1 MRSLWLLLLIGC
13 EPMSEPGALFSAVEM
28 DEPVSA
34 EPEQAEP
41 DLSFDFPELEVISSE
56 DLQSGNIGGEDD
68 QDPEPEPGA
77 EPEAEPEPEPEPG
90 AEPEAEPEPE
100 PEPEPVDEA
109 PAEASAA
116 VSAASVAAPASAVS
130 GWPIRLVKT
139 LPETNPPRAI
149 LGLPSGEE
157 LVVSPGSMV
166 PAHGLV
172 VIAIGPN
179 SAQIAQVTPQGDHAA
194 ISPVTLQTMY

>member
-13 EPMSEPGALFSAVEM
+13 EPMSEPGDLFSAAHVAQS
-28 DEPVSA
+28 VSA
-34 EPEQAEP
+34 ETEQAETAP
-41 DLSFDFPELEVISSE
+41 SFDFPELEVISSE
-56 DLQSGNIGGEDD
+56 ELQSGNFGDED
-68 QDPEPEPGA
+68 EPETEPVAEAEPETEPVVEA
-77 EPEAEPEPEPEPG
+77 EPEAEPVVE
-90 AEPEAEPEPE
+90 AEPEAAIEAA
-100 PEPEPVDEA
+100 A
-109 PAEASAA
+109 PAVGAPDIAST
-116 VSAASVAAPASAVS
+116 VAAPAHAVS
-130 GWPIRLVKT
+130 GWPVRLVKT

-166 PAHGLV
+166 PEHGLV

>member
-13 EPMSEPGALFSAVEM
+13 EPMSEPGDLFSAAHVAELA
-28 DEPVSA
+28 SA
-34 EPEQAEP
+34 EPEQAESEP
-41 DLSFDFPELEVISSE
+41 SFDFPELEVISSE
-56 DLQSGNIGGEDD
+56 DLQSGNFGAEDEPAD
-68 QDPEPEPGA
+68 KPEPEPTA
-77 EPEAEPEPEPEPG
+77 TDAPEAVAAVADEPEPEP
-90 AEPEAEPEPE
+90 AAADEPEPAVE
-100 PEPEPVDEA
+100 
-109 PAEASAA
+109 AA
-116 VSAASVAAPASAVS
+116 VVSAPASAASAVAPAHSVS
-130 GWPIRLVKT
+130 GWPVRLVKT

-157 LVVSPGSMV
+157 LVVSPGSMI
-166 PAHGLV
+166 PDHGLV

>member
-68 QDPEPEPGA
+68 QD
-77 EPEAEPEPEPEPG
+77 PEPEPG